1 MKAIKK
7 LFAAALAL
15 TMLLTLCACGEDK
28 NKDGNPSSKQTTA
41 STNATTDNS
50 TKTLYEVKVL
60 DGQGK
65 PMTAGVV
72 VKFLQNGEQV
82 AMEKLNANGVAAK
95 ELTKGDYTVE
105 LMFTDNSVSGSYDK
119 ENAVLTADNTTLELT
134 LINDLGDNTM
144 DLVVDGVDFVA
155 YMVNAGSTAV
165 PVKAS
170 VRNYFI
176 FTPTEA
182 GTFDFCVDNAEI
194 KLGYYGGT
202 HFVQAQSAVDV
213 IDNVV
218 TLSISASSLGGSYV
232 IGLDGLSKDTD
243 AVLSIIRTG
252 DPTITISDLPW
263 TEYKTTH
270 TPAPY
275 TLSIP
280 SGKSLKYVDIM
291 GKTEDNQVVFNES
304 DGYYHYGNANG
315 PLVLVHLG
323 KGAPYVSLQTVIEG
337 DGLGGGAPIREY
349 FFDPTGN
356 FLKKEDYTDILR
368 TYFENM
374 DSKSHVYPLT
384 KDLEYIIKNGC
395 HGWWEKDDPDY
406 IFTDC
411 NPEIGW
417 MFALCYIG

>member
-7 LFAAALAL
+7 ILAAALAL
-15 TMLLTLCACGEDK
+15 AMLLALCACGN
-28 NKDGNPSSKQTTA
+28 NKDNNDDNTVTP
-41 STNATTDNS
+41 NS
-50 TKTLYEVKVL
+50 TQGANNSGLVAYQVKVL
-60 DGQGK
+60 DGQGN
-65 PMTAGVV
+65 PFTGGVV
-72 VKFLQNGEQV
+72 VKFMKNGEQV
-82 AMEKLNANGVAAK
+82 AMQKPDANGVATK
-95 ELTKGDYTVE
+95 ELEKGDYTVE
-105 LMFTDNSVSGSYDK
+105 LMFTDSNQTASYDTAS
-119 ENAVLTADNTTLELT
+119 AVLSADKTTLELT
-134 LINDLGDNTM
+134 LINDLGNNTY
-144 DLVVDGVDFVA
+144 DLVVDGADFTA
-155 YMVNAGSTAV
+155 YIVNTGSTAV

-176 FTPTEA
+176 FTPAEA
-182 GTFDFCVDNAEI
+182 GTYDFRVNNAEI

-202 HFVQAQSAVDV
+202 HFVQSQSAVDV

-232 IGLDGLSKDTD
+232 IGLDGLAADTD
-243 AVLSIIRTG
+243 AILSVLRTG
-252 DPTITISDLPW
+252 DPTITISDMPW
-263 TEYKTTH
+263 TDYKTTH

-291 GKTEDNQVVFNES
+291 GKTEDNQVIFNES

-315 PLVLVHLG
+315 PVVLVHLG

-337 DGLGGGAPIREY
+337 DGLGGGAPIRKY
-349 FFDPTGN
+349 FFDPAGD
-356 FLKKEDYTDILR
+356 FIKKEDYTDILR

-374 DSKSHVYPLT
+374 DSKKFVYPLT
-384 KDLEYIIKNGC
+384 KDLVYILQNGC
-395 HGWWEKDDPDY
+395 NGWWDKESPDY

-417 MFALCYIG
+417 MFALCYVG